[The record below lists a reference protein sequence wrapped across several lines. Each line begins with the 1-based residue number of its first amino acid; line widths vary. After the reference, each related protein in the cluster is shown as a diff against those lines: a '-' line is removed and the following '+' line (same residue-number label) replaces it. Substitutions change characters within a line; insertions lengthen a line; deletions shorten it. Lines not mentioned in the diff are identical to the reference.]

1 MGMQTDVLSAHLSIA
16 GTFYA
21 SNRTRLKG
29 IIVAPK
35 ASTAATFEIRTT
47 SATGPIIYTM
57 DIASLGTP
65 NTFYILI
72 PGEGILASTGLYLTL
87 STGSVTGITVFYG

>member
-1 MGMQTDVLSAHLSIA
+1 
-16 GTFYA
+16 
-21 SNRTRLKG
+21 
-29 IIVAPK
+29 
-35 ASTAATFEIRTT
+35 
-47 SATGPIIYTM
+47 M

-87 STGSVTGITVFYG
+87 SVGSVTGITVFYG

>member
-1 MGMQTDVLSAHLSIA
+1 MMQTDVLSSHLSVA
-16 GTFYA
+16 GSYYVG
-21 SNRTRLKG
+21 RTRLRG
-29 IIVAPK
+29 IVISPK
-35 ASTAATFEIRTT
+35 ASTAATFEIRNGG
-47 SATGPIIYTM
+47 ATATVLYTM

-65 NTFYILI
+65 NTSYILI

>member
-1 MGMQTDVLSAHLSIA
+1 MMQTDVLSAHLSAA
-16 GTFYA
+16 GSYYVG
-21 SNRTRLKG
+21 RTRLKG
-29 IIVAPK
+29 IVISPK
-35 ASTAATFEIRTT
+35 ASTAATFEIRNG
-47 SATGPIIYTM
+47 SSTGAVLYTM

-65 NTFYILI
+65 NTFYVLI